1 MHKIG
6 FDNEKYLLLQEKEI
20 MKRVDEYNQKL
31 YLEIGGKLFDDL
43 HASRVLP
50 GFKSDIKI
58 QFLKKMSDKLEIICC
73 INAKHIAN
81 NKMRGDIG
89 IAYDLESVRMIDN
102 LRRMGLCVSSI
113 VITLFTGEPSV
124 VKFAKMLKN
133 RGEKVYFHTYTK
145 GYPNDIETIVSDEGY
160 GSNPFIPTTKPL
172 VVVTAPG
179 PSSGKLATC
188 LSQLYYEYKNG
199 VNAGYAK
206 YETFPIWNLPLNHPI
221 NLAYEAATVDL
232 NDENMID
239 PYHLKEYGKKAVN
252 YNRDVEIYP
261 VLRNILQ
268 RITNKEVYK
277 SPTDMGVNMT
287 GFAIM
292 DNNIVKEASKQ
303 EIIRR
308 YFRTKEDYRK
318 GQIDYDA
325 ILRIEALMK
334 KLKISPNYRKC
345 AKEAKKLSKKRM
357 KDLVALELSG
367 GEMMFGTTE
376 VTISKCSSLILN
388 ALKHYAGIDDDIK
401 LISAKILKPILK
413 LQKDFLKENEMVLS
427 LSEVLSA
434 LSICAVTDSNAKNA
448 FLSIPKLEGGEAH
461 ATFLVGNNEQK
472 ILRKLGINL
481 TQEIPTLIK
490 ED

>member
-1 MHKIG
+1 MKNIG
-6 FDNEKYLLLQEKEI
+6 FDNNKYLLLQEKEI
-20 MKRVDEYNQKL
+20 MKRVEEYNQKL

-58 QFLKKMSDKLEIICC
+58 QLLRKMSDRLEIICC

-89 IAYDLESVRMIDN
+89 IAYDLESVRMIDAF
-102 LRRMGLCVSSI
+102 RSMGLYVSSV
-113 VITLFTGEPSV
+113 VITLFSGETSV

-145 GYPNDIETIVSDEGY
+145 GYPNDIDTIVSDEGY
-160 GSNPFIPTTKPL
+160 GKNPFIQTTRPL

-179 PSSGKLATC
+179 PCSGKLATC
-188 LSQLYYEYKNG
+188 LSQLYYEHKRG

-206 YETFPIWNLPLNHPI
+206 YETFPIWNLPLNHPL
-221 NLAYEAATVDL
+221 NLAYEAATVDFK
-232 NDENMID
+232 DENMID
-239 PYHLKEYGKKAVN
+239 PYHLEAYGKKVVN
-252 YNRDVEIYP
+252 YNRDIEIFP
-261 VLRNILQ
+261 VLDNILK
-268 RITNKEVYK
+268 RITGREVYK

-287 GFAIM
+287 GFAIINE
-292 DNNIVKEASKQ
+292 DAVKEASKQ
-303 EIIRR
+303 EIVRR
-308 YFRTKEDYRK
+308 FFRTKEDFRK

-325 ILRIEALMK
+325 ILKIESLMK
-334 KLKISPNYRKC
+334 KLKITPDYRKC

-357 KDLVALELSG
+357 KEVVALELDEG
-367 GEMMFGTTE
+367 KMIFGTTE
-376 VTISKCSSLILN
+376 VTISKCSSMILN
-388 ALKHYAGIDDDIK
+388 ALKHFAGIDDDIK
-401 LISAKILKPILK
+401 LISEKVLKPILK
-413 LQKDFLKENEMVLS
+413 LQKEFLKENEMVLS

-434 LSICAVTDSNAKNA
+434 LSICAITDINAKNA

-461 ATFLVGNNEQK
+461 ATFLVRKNEQN
-472 ILRKLGINL
+472 ILRKLSINL
-481 TQEIPTLIK
+481 TQEIPTLVK